1 MPAARLMRDL
11 AVLMLWVAAGSAVG
25 GLARFFVSGL
35 VARAIGETF
44 PWGTMVVNITGA
56 FGIGVLAALARRQG
70 LLIFPEAWSIAATGL
85 LGSYTTVSSF
95 RLQPLAL
102 AREGEWLRAARN
114 IVLSLA
120 ICLGASALGMAAAL
134 DADGRSEN
142 LRV

>member
-11 AVLMLWVAAGSAVG
+11 AVLILWVAAGSAVG

-85 LGSYTTVSSF
+85 LGS
-95 RLQPLAL
+95 
-102 AREGEWLRAARN
+102 
-114 IVLSLA
+114 
-120 ICLGASALGMAAAL
+120 
-134 DADGRSEN
+134 RSEER
-142 LRV
+142 RVGKECVSTCRSRWSPYQ